1 MDLRPETLIQCP
13 RAFTYPILNV
23 SKAEVSRRVAE
34 AIVNVNYQYH
44 AVFKKKKSRT
54 RSCHAVQ
61 WPTLLSIPDSTDIER
76 GLK

>member
-34 AIVNVNYQYH
+34 AIVNVNYQYR
-44 AVFKKKKSRT
+44 AVFKKKKNLELVPAMP
-54 RSCHAVQ
+54 CNGPHF
-61 WPTLLSIPDSTDIER
+61 
-76 GLK
+76 

>member
-34 AIVNVNYQYH
+34 AIVNYQYH
-44 AVFKKKKSRT
+44 AVFKKKKSGT

-61 WPTLLSIPDSTDIER
+61 WPTLLSIPDSTNIER

>member
-44 AVFKKKKSRT
+44 VVFKKKKNS
-54 RSCHAVQ
+54 
-61 WPTLLSIPDSTDIER
+61 
-76 GLK
+76 

>member
-44 AVFKKKKSRT
+44 AVFKKKNLELVPAMP
-54 RSCHAVQ
+54 CNGPHF
-61 WPTLLSIPDSTDIER
+61 
-76 GLK
+76 